1 MTRYVRLHTDIFF
14 ADIRELRE
22 LSLSRL
28 IKHKEERDA
37 FKRLICGAIIFITD
51 YPNRVSK
58 VAICRDA
65 ITNADE
71 LRFQRDCTIWQR

>member
-1 MTRYVRLHTDIFF
+1 MRSSDLCAERL
-14 ADIRELRE
+14 L
-22 LSLSRL
+22 
-28 IKHKEERDA
+28 
-37 FKRLICGAIIFITD
+37 FITG

-58 VAICRDA
+58 VVVCQDA